1 MNDNQA
7 DKKMLHVIE
16 PQKNSSP
23 FAQDLPGAA
32 RGSREKF
39 EKIVHAG
46 KAREKKNTDNSDKP
60 LITEPDDQADH
71 EELVEG
77 KSQQRKDKK

>member
-1 MNDNQA
+1 MNDNHE
-7 DKKMLHVIE
+7 DKRLLHVID
-16 PQKNSSP
+16 PQKNGSP

-39 EKIVHAG
+39 EELVHAG
-46 KAREKKNTDNSDKP
+46 ETPKKENTDKLHRP

-77 KSQQRKDKK
+77 KSQQGKDKK